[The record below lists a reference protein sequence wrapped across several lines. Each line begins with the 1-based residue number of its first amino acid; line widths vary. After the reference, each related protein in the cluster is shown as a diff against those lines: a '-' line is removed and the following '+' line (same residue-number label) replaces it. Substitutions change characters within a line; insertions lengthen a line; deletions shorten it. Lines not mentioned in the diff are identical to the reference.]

1 MGELASRPSAWV
13 REAECPSRVNIL
25 LVDDQPQGLVVL
37 ESILGELGQNLV
49 RARSGRDALRQL
61 LADDFAVILLDVQMP
76 DMDGYE
82 TAELIRTRPRSR
94 NTPIIFLTATSEG
107 DVQTARGYS
116 VGAID
121 YLFKPLDP
129 VIMRSKVTCFVD
141 LFRATQLVRIQADEL
156 RRRELEARELAATR
170 AGLVATLED
179 RNLELAVL
187 NRELETFSYSVSHDL
202 RAPLRSIDGFSQAV
216 LEDCGDQLGP
226 ECRDNLERV
235 RKAVQ
240 RMSQL
245 IDGLLQLS
253 KVTRRELRRDR
264 VDLGALAQAALA
276 RLRAQSDRAA
286 PALTCRGDL
295 VVKGDPALLEAVI
308 ENLIGNAWKFTGKAA
323 APRIEIGRTD
333 DGSVPTYYVRD
344 NGAGFDMAHA
354 SKLFG
359 AFQRLHAAS
368 DFEGTGIGLATV
380 QRIIHRHGGEIRAEA
395 APGRGA
401 TFYFT
406 LGDAA

>member
-1 MGELASRPSAWV
+1 MGELASRPSASS
-13 REAECPSRVNIL
+13 RAAESPSRVNIL
-25 LVDDQPQGLVVL
+25 LVDDQPQGLLVL

-61 LADDFAVILLDVQMP
+61 LAEDFAVILLDVQMP

-82 TAELIRTRPRSR
+82 TAALIRTRPRSS
-94 NTPIIFLTATSEG
+94 NTPIIFLTATSPG

-129 VIMRSKVTCFVD
+129 VVMRSKVICFVE

-156 RRRELEARELAATR
+156 RRRELEARELAAMR

-179 RNLELAVL
+179 RNLELAAL

-216 LEDCGDQLGP
+216 LEDCGDRLDP
-226 ECRDNLERV
+226 DSRENLDRV

-264 VDLGALAQAALA
+264 VDLGALAQGALA
-276 RLRAQSDRAA
+276 RLRAQSDRAGPTLA
-286 PALTCRGDL
+286 CRGDL
-295 VVKGDPALLEAVI
+295 IVRGDPALLEAVV
-308 ENLIGNAWKFTGKAA
+308 ENLIGNAWKFTGKTD
-323 APRIEIGRTD
+323 APRIEIGRTS
-333 DGSVPTYYVRD
+333 DGPVPTYYVRD

-354 SKLFG
+354 GKLFG
-359 AFQRLHAAS
+359 AFQRLHATS

-380 QRIIHRHGGEIRAEA
+380 QRIIHRHGGEIRAEG